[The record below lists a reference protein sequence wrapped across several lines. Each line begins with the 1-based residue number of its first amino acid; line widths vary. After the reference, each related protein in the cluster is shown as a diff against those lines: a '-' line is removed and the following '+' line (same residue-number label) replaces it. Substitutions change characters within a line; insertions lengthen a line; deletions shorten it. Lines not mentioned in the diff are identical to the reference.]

1 MGLFRRL
8 ALTTALATFVLIVA
22 GGFVRFSGSG
32 LGCPEWPTCGGQLIP
47 PPTFQALVEF
57 SHRFIAALVG
67 LLVVLTLVYAW
78 TQFRSRRWLIWPS
91 ALAVAVLT
99 VEIGLGGLT
108 VDLELQPVMI
118 TTHLALAV
126 LVYTLAI
133 ITASAARWE
142 SDQDR
147 QLRVDN
153 FAALALLTA
162 ALSFAMI
169 LVGSFVSVSSAAY
182 ACSGWPLCGNGFQFP
197 VDWAD
202 DLNLLHRLITVL
214 VGICYI
220 LIIGQV
226 RRARPAE
233 RELHGQ
239 LYWGL
244 VFYVAQFVVG
254 AALVLSQ
261 IQAGAPVV
269 HLALGSAFYGT
280 LVALTFLACFP
291 KRVEVT
297 TIETIGSSTDLTI
310 TATLGQRITA
320 YVNLTK
326 PRIIL
331 LLLITTLLG
340 MVIAARSLPSFWLI
354 LVTMVGG
361 AFAAGGANAI
371 NCYLDRD
378 IDQLMHRTQNRAL
391 PRGKVPPKHALI
403 EGLILGVLSFI
414 ILTLFA
420 NLLTAVL
427 ALGGLLFYVLIYTGI
442 LKRSTPQ
449 NIVIGGAA
457 GAIPPMVGWT
467 AVTGHLDLLALYMFA
482 VIFFWTPPHF
492 WALSLLTSQDYAR
505 ANVPMLPLIA
515 GEGETRRQIF
525 LYSILLVAVTLLLFS
540 GRTMGLIYLVAALAL
555 GAGLLYYAVQLLRD
569 GSRQR
574 ASQLFH
580 YSNLYL
586 ALIFLAMA
594 VDRIIPT
601 LGMP

>member
-1 MGLFRRL
+1 MGMFRRL
-8 ALTTALATFVLIVA
+8 TLTTALATFALIVA
-22 GGFVRFSGSG
+22 GGFDRFSGSG
-32 LGCPEWPTCGGQLIP
+32 LACPDWPTCRGQLLP
-47 PPTFQALVEF
+47 PPVFQAVVDF

-67 LLVVLTLVYAW
+67 VLVVLTLIYAW

-99 VEIGLGGLT
+99 IEIGLGGLS
-108 VDLELQPVMI
+108 VQLELVPAMI
-118 TTHLALAV
+118 TTHLALAIII
-126 LVYTLAI
+126 YTLAI
-133 ITASAARWE
+133 VTASAARWE
-142 SDQDR
+142 SDGDR
-147 QLRVDN
+147 QTRLDG
-153 FAALALLTA
+153 FATLALVTA
-162 ALSFAMI
+162 VLSFVMI
-169 LVGSFVSVSSAAY
+169 LIGSFVSVSSAAY
-182 ACSGWPLCGNGFQFP
+182 ACTGWPLCGNGFQLP
-197 VDWAD
+197 TDWAGG
-202 DLNLLHRLITVL
+202 LNILHRFITVV
-214 VGICYI
+214 VGISFL
-220 LIIGQV
+220 LIVGQV
-226 RRARPAE
+226 RRARPHE
-233 RELHGQ
+233 RALLNQ

-254 AALVLSQ
+254 AALVLWQ
-261 IQAGAPVV
+261 IQTGAPVL
-269 HLALGSAFYGT
+269 HLALASAFYGT
-280 LVALTFLACFP
+280 VVAFAFLACFP
-291 KRVEVT
+291 KRVEVAAVQPV
-297 TIETIGSSTDLTI
+297 SASPDLL
-310 TATLGQRITA
+310 ATPRRGQQIMA

-340 MVIAARSLPSFWLI
+340 MVIAARSLPSFALI
-354 LVTMVGG
+354 LATMIGG

-378 IDQLMHRTQNRAL
+378 IDSLMHRTQNRAL
-391 PRGKVPPKHALI
+391 PRGKVPPEHALV
-403 EGLILGVLSFI
+403 EGLVLGVLSFV
-414 ILTLFA
+414 ILTVFA

-427 ALGGLLFYVLIYTGI
+427 ALAGLLFYVLIYTGV

-467 AVTGHLDLLALYMFA
+467 AVTGHLDLLAIYMFA

-505 ANVPMLPLIA
+505 ANVPMLPLVV

-525 LYSILLVAVTLLLFS
+525 LYTILLVAVTLLLVS

-555 GAGLLYYAVQLLRD
+555 GGGMLYYAARLLRD

-574 ASQLFH
+574 ANQLFH
-580 YSNLYL
+580 FSNLYL
-586 ALIFLAMA
+586 ALMFLAMA

-601 LGMP
+601 LGT